1 MVCKQHS
8 YTRLGRNAI
17 RTMALFLCLLAGA
30 CAYAQ
35 DTVPAKKKWLDDY
48 PKHVGFTW
56 DAQVKVVANYLW
68 RGVYVGGLALQP
80 SAQVGYGGLYLD
92 MWWNIGSYDWTFK
105 HNPANARVKGFN
117 PEVDLTI
124 GFSRWGLTVYYMHM
138 YYFDTYNNGDKTT
151 YINGGNSRFFD
162 FSNPAQGGITQE
174 WGLSYRVSDKLPLS
188 ILVATRTWGRD
199 GYTNDNGERKRAYS
213 TYIEL
218 GYDFSLPWQLMLEAR
233 LGMTPNK
240 SIYTGYQT
248 DFAVVNVSAKL
259 SRSWQVSQHCDMNV
273 FAQMM
278 INPYDVSESL
288 QKNTTYQSV
297 NGGRQ
302 VLWNVGWIA
311 KLK

>member
-30 CAYAQ
+30 RAYAQ

-56 DAQVKVVANYLW
+56 NAQVKAVANYLW

-174 WGLSYRVSDKLPLS
+174 WGLSYRVSDRLPLS
-188 ILVATRTWGRD
+188 ILIATRTWGRD

-233 LGMTPNK
+233 LGMTPTK

>member
-124 GFSRWGLTVYYMHM
+124 GFSRWGLNVRYMHM
-138 YYFDTYNNGDKTT
+138 YYFDTYMD
-151 YINGGNSRFFD
+151 GGNSRFFD
-162 FSNPAQGGITQE
+162 FSNPEKGGITQE
-174 WGLSYRVSDKLPLS
+174 WDISYRVSDRLPLS
-188 ILVATRTWGRD
+188 ILIATRTWGRD

-240 SIYTGYQT
+240 SIYTNYQT

-311 KLK
+311 KFK

>member
-124 GFSRWGLTVYYMHM
+124 GFSRWGLNVRYMHM
-138 YYFDTYNNGDKTT
+138 YYFDTYMD
-151 YINGGNSRFFD
+151 GGNSRFFD
-162 FSNPAQGGITQE
+162 FSNPEKGGITQE
-174 WGLSYRVSDKLPLS
+174 WDISYRVSDRLPLS
-188 ILVATRTWGRD
+188 ILIATRTWGRD

-240 SIYTGYQT
+240 SIHTNYQT

-259 SRSWQVSQHCDMNV
+259 SRTWQVSQHCDMNV

-288 QKNTTYQSV
+288 QGNTTYTSV

-311 KLK
+311 KFK

>member
-124 GFSRWGLTVYYMHM
+124 GFSRWGLNVRYMHM
-138 YYFDTYNNGDKTT
+138 YYFDTYMD
-151 YINGGNSRFFD
+151 GGNSRFFD
-162 FSNPAQGGITQE
+162 FSNPEKGGITQE
-174 WGLSYRVSDKLPLS
+174 WDISYRVSDRLPLS
-188 ILVATRTWGRD
+188 ILIATRTWGRD

-240 SIYTGYQT
+240 SIYTNYQT

>member
-48 PKHVGFTW
+48 PKQVGFTW

-124 GFSRWGLTVYYMHM
+124 GFSRWGLNVRYMHM

-162 FSNPAQGGITQE
+162 FSNPEKGGITQE
-174 WGLSYRVSDKLPLS
+174 WDISYRVSDRLPLS
-188 ILVATRTWGRD
+188 ILIATRTWGRD
-199 GYTNDNGERKRAYS
+199 GYDDNGTRKRAYS

-240 SIYTGYQT
+240 SIYTNYQT

-311 KLK
+311 KFK

>member
-105 HNPANARVKGFN
+105 HNPVNARVKGFN

-124 GFSRWGLTVYYMHM
+124 GFSRWGLNVRYMHM
-138 YYFDTYNNGDKTT
+138 YYFDTYMD
-151 YINGGNSRFFD
+151 GGNSRFFD
-162 FSNPAQGGITQE
+162 FSNPEKGGITQE
-174 WGLSYRVSDKLPLS
+174 WDISYRVSDRLPLS
-188 ILVATRTWGRD
+188 ILIATRTWGRD

-311 KLK
+311 KFK

>member
-1 MVCKQHS
+1 
-8 YTRLGRNAI
+8 
-17 RTMALFLCLLAGA
+17 MALFLCLLAGA

-124 GFSRWGLTVYYMHM
+124 GFSRWGLNVRYMHM
-138 YYFDTYNNGDKTT
+138 YYFDTYMD
-151 YINGGNSRFFD
+151 GGNSRFFD
-162 FSNPAQGGITQE
+162 FSNPEKGGITQE
-174 WGLSYRVSDKLPLS
+174 WDISYRVSDKLPLS

-259 SRSWQVSQHCDMNV
+259 SRSWQVNQHCDMNV